1 MCSLTLLFHINL
13 IFASKVKM
21 SSNLSS
27 VPLDS
32 SSSFHYEG
40 TIQRTHFL
48 LFETVAESVARI
60 STLADHRPAFEK
72 LLEYLQR
79 QEKQYPDA
87 YRHRHITTSTIC
99 DIGETRLI
107 IRRWF
112 KDDILS
118 KAETTEQ
125 LRRVIQ
131 VAKVLEHLH
140 QHRVVHGHLHP
151 GNIFITARGDAT
163 VVDVSLH
170 LFARAYT
177 SQGFRIPLDSSSVY
191 QAPEALDSRQTDL
204 EPSSDVYAF
213 ASIVYAVRVIGLTFT
228 ICILT
233 SASGDDGPLTSGCK
247 LSSIHQELH
256 PRNISF
262 WSFTR
267 SQATCQN
274 HSRWFVASAREMLV
288 LQSRSTT
295 DDEGRYL

>member
-213 ASIVYAVRVIGLTFT
+213 ASIVYAVMTGHSPLD
-228 ICILT
+228 
-233 SASGDDGPLTSGCK
+233 ASSVQ
-247 LSSIHQELH
+247 SIRNSIQE
-256 PRNISF
+256 ISLF
-262 WSFTR
+262 G
-267 SQATCQN
+267 
-274 HSRWFVASAREMLV
+274 HSRVPKPPVRIIRDGLWQVLERCWSYNPEARPTMKDVIFDLE
-288 LQSRSTT
+288 
-295 DDEGRYL
+295 DIYLYM